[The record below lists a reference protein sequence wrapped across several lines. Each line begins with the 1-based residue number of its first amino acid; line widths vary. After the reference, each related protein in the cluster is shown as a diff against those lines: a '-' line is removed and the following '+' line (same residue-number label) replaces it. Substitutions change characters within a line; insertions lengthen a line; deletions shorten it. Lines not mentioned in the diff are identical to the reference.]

1 LSAAEGPRSR
11 RTPPSGG
18 KSRGGA
24 GRTKSGKPRPGT
36 GGQGRRKLEGKG
48 PTPPAAQRPGHP
60 AQKRASASGSGS
72 RRSPDA
78 SGSGSGSRRSA
89 DATGYGSGSRRSPDA
104 SGSGSGS
111 RRSADATGYGSGSR
125 RSADASGYG
134 SGSRRSP
141 DASGYGSGSRR
152 SADASG
158 YGSGSGSRRFA
169 DGSGYGSA
177 PSSAGARGAPRG
189 AGDAAEFVAGRN
201 PVVESLRARV
211 PATTLYVGAFGG
223 RVARDERVDEAIKL
237 AADRGV
243 PVLEAGAAELDR
255 LTGGALHQGLALRV
269 RAYDY
274 AHPDDL
280 LARAADAGQLPLIA
294 ALDGVTDP
302 RNLGAIV
309 RSAAAFGAHGVVVPS
324 RRGAGVTAG
333 AWKASAGALAR
344 LPVARA
350 ANLARA
356 LQSYRDAGVFVAGL
370 DAAGEVTIRDLD
382 LATAPLVLVTGSEG
396 RGMSRIVAQTCD
408 VLVRIPIAAST
419 ESLNAGVATG
429 IALYEIAAVRSRLG
443 LRRLAGVAAS

>member
-1 LSAAEGPRSR
+1 
-11 RTPPSGG
+11 
-18 KSRGGA
+18 
-24 GRTKSGKPRPGT
+24 
-36 GGQGRRKLEGKG
+36 
-48 PTPPAAQRPGHP
+48 
-60 AQKRASASGSGS
+60 
-72 RRSPDA
+72 
-78 SGSGSGSRRSA
+78 
-89 DATGYGSGSRRSPDA
+89 
-104 SGSGSGS
+104 
-111 RRSADATGYGSGSR
+111 
-125 RSADASGYG
+125 
-134 SGSRRSP
+134 
-141 DASGYGSGSRR
+141 
-152 SADASG
+152 
-158 YGSGSGSRRFA
+158 
-169 DGSGYGSA
+169 
-177 PSSAGARGAPRG
+177 
-189 AGDAAEFVAGRN
+189 VAGRN

-211 PATTLYVGAFGG
+211 PAAALYVGG
-223 RVARDERVDEAIKL
+223 RVARDERVAEAIKL

-269 RAYDY
+269 RAYHY

-280 LARAADAGQLPLIA
+280 LARAADAGQLPLIV

-309 RSAAAFGAHGVVVPS
+309 RSAAAFGAHGVVVPA

-370 DAAGEVTIRDLD
+370 DADGQTGIRDLD

-396 RGMSRIVAQTCD
+396 RGLSRIVAQACD
-408 VLVRIPIAAST
+408 VLVRIPIAGAT

-429 IALYEIAAVRSRLG
+429 IALYEVAAVRARS
-443 LRRLAGVAAS
+443 AAPS